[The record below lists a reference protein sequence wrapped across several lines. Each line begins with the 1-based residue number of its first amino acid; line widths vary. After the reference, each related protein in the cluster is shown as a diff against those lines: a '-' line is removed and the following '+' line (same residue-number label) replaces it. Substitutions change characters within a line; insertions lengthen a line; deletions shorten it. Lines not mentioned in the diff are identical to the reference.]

1 MLPEMTWYN
10 PEDRDEVAEII
21 VDNIVAEMTLEQMR
35 IHVWDALYGELS
47 TLSWSDLTMYAE
59 EYAPDLAERM
69 QPR

>member
-1 MLPEMTWYN
+1 MLPDMTWYN

-21 VDNIVAEMTLEQMR
+21 VDNIVAEMTFEQMR
-35 IHVWDALYGELS
+35 IHVWDALYSELS
-47 TLSWSDLTMYAE
+47 GLSWTDLIMYAE